1 MYLHKDD
8 LVTILQFM
16 DAFEYTNELGMVE
29 VTCDNSSGIGSVIQA
44 KIHGVYLNGQQVSVT
59 KTIVDERDW

>member
-1 MYLHKDD
+1 MHLFKDD
-8 LVTILQFM
+8 LKTILQFM
-16 DAFEYTNELGMVE
+16 EAFGQETVE

-59 KTIVDERDW
+59 KTIVDEKDW